1 MYITYNNLR
10 RKSKL
15 LEQNVRQQTSYV
27 SYNNAALTEVCN
39 AWTLDVKKLSIM
51 DLSFF
56 LYLLYY
62 KCFLEVSISGEEDS
76 SFVWKWMQNI
86 LDNVNYRRMGNTG

>member
-27 SYNNAALTEVCN
+27 SYNNAALTE
-39 AWTLDVKKLSIM
+39 M
-51 DLSFF
+51 
-56 LYLLYY
+56 
-62 KCFLEVSISGEEDS
+62 
-76 SFVWKWMQNI
+76 
-86 LDNVNYRRMGNTG
+86 